1 MLKRISVSFPFRP
14 VSCLV
19 EPTVSF
25 HLHSGQQQ
33 QQQKKQIRFA
43 GIEDSPET
51 TLEATPPPK
60 EFKRA
65 NPLGK
70 TMRPFSMLVTEVD
83 RTRAALQQQEQ
94 CCLDSPKAPSG
105 FVRSMCQL
113 YEDVPATTAV
123 NKAAVGR
130 SNSFNMSLNRY
141 GHSHSFTS
149 CLSCTLI
156 EIWLVRWTFS
166 QG

>member
-1 MLKRISVSFPFRP
+1 M
-14 VSCLV
+14 SCLV

-25 HLHSGQQQ
+25 HLHSGQ

-123 NKAAVGR
+123 NKATVGR

-149 CLSCTLI
+149 CLTYGLSFGHFSSKPR
-156 EIWLVRWTFS
+156 LVDFFRILR
-166 QG
+166 

>member
-1 MLKRISVSFPFRP
+1 M
-14 VSCLV
+14 SCLV

-25 HLHSGQQQ
+25 HLHSGQQ

-123 NKAAVGR
+123 NKATVGR

-149 CLSCTLI
+149 CLTYGLSFGHFSSKPR
-156 EIWLVRWTFS
+156 LVDFF
-166 QG
+166 